1 LQIHRAKPLPSL
13 STLTPGEVVGENDS
27 FIVGCGKKSALAVS
41 ELQLEGKK
49 RMSARD
55 FLHGYRLTPG
65 ERLGGS

>member
-1 LQIHRAKPLPSL
+1 
-13 STLTPGEVVGENDS
+13 
-27 FIVGCGKKSALAVS
+27 VGCGNKSALEVT